1 MCLSTVYVEREGKR
15 EVVMEEA
22 AQMKVRDNLIE
33 VSELLGETKRLEGY
47 QVEAVDFLS
56 HFVVLRKVQK

>member
-1 MCLSTVYVEREGKR
+1 
-15 EVVMEEA
+15 MEEA

-33 VSELLGETKRLEGY
+33 ISELLGETKRLEGY

-56 HFVVLRKVQK
+56 HFVVLR

>member
-1 MCLSTVYVEREGKR
+1 MCLSTVYVDREGKR

-33 VSELLGETKRLEGY
+33 VSELLGETKRLNGY

-56 HFVVLRKVQK
+56 HFVVLREVQK

>member
-1 MCLSTVYVEREGKR
+1 MCLSAVYVDREGKR

-33 VSELLGETKRLEGY
+33 ISELLGETKRLEGY